1 MTKKEETE
9 MNEESHESLKERERM
24 DYEAKCLPD
33 FKNDDDKVVAK
44 IYETDNYGQFR
55 VDKDLCN
62 DDRIKSLKLKYTLNH
77 ESLPL
82 VAVKENLGQ
91 WEIIVGQDS
100 YCAAKELRIPVYYY
114 ETFDSKQFQ
123 RSNDL
128 SFNDMEDLLKHLLDK
143 YSFGC

>member
-1 MTKKEETE
+1 M
-9 MNEESHESLKERERM
+9 
-24 DYEAKCLPD
+24 
-33 FKNDDDKVVAK
+33 VAK

>member
-1 MTKKEETE
+1 MTKNEEIE
-9 MNEESHESLKERERM
+9 MNEGSHKSPKEWEKM

-100 YCAAKELRIPVYYY
+100 YCAAKELRILVYYY